1 MSTFGDY
8 KSYKQYEPYYAN
20 WKQMRNYKEAQQEKF
35 ISLHPDK
42 INKVD
47 IQKSEAL
54 LRAIDIMDE
63 YSQKRAEDME
73 VATEMVVG
81 YGLEAAMLGG
91 SLVGGLIGLMPPI
104 KNFLTKQFG
113 TDKTAKTI
121 ISMIPIGFGA
131 LAGIIAAFPLYAWA
145 AKTEVSASRKGRFEA
160 MQKELKHPNAFAILT
175 DEQLK
180 EAQEIAQ
187 KTSLKNKK
195 DKKEGIFKTLKN
207 MAINSKSYTQ
217 QKKQFEI
224 ELLEASMHKEDK
236 MTPEEIENAKKD
248 QQLLTKLVEKIDI
261 ASQDY
266 AENAEL
272 ATQTL
277 STLALGLGVLFSL
290 GVDKVLNLLKIKS
303 ADKVSMVTKGLSI
316 AAPIGLSILAAQIQK
331 EASRVGRFKAKQE
344 LMNNPAK
351 LAYVSDEDA
360 KTVKDVHVETTK
372 KENIFEFFTHA
383 FKDNREYKKYK
394 KITAQKEER
403 FYKALENMKLTP
415 EQEKQAKTL
424 QRNTFKT
431 FSKVDEKSQKYS
443 ESIEALGQAI
453 ALPISLLFTGV
464 AAAFGGKIV
473 AKALQTKNPTE
484 KTTAFT
490 KYIGLIVLSSIPS
503 ILVNAIITKEQKKAS
518 RIANMLAINEM
529 QDYRDFR

>member
-91 SLVGGLIGLMPPI
+91 GLLGGLVGLIPPI
-104 KNFLTKQFG
+104 KSFLIKQFG
-113 TDKTAKTI
+113 TNKALKTI
-121 ISMIPIGFGA
+121 TGMIPMGFGA
-131 LAGIIAAFPLYAWA
+131 LAGIVAAFPLYAWA

-175 DEQLK
+175 DEQLI
-180 EAQEIAQ
+180 EAQEIA
-187 KTSLKNKK
+187 KKIPLNDKKN
-195 DKKEGIFKTLKN
+195 KKEGIFKTIKN
-207 MAINSKSYTQ
+207 MAIDSKSYTQ

-224 ELLEASMHKEDK
+224 ELLEASKHKEDK
-236 MTPEEIENAKKD
+236 MTSEEIENAKKD

-453 ALPISLLFTGV
+453 ALPISLLFTGI
-464 AAAFGGKIV
+464 AAAFGTKMI
-473 AKALQTKNPTE
+473 AKALQSKNPAE

-490 KYIGLIVLSSIPS
+490 KYIGLVVLSSIPS
-503 ILVNAIITKEQKKAS
+503 IFVNAIITKEQKNAS